1 MKLSGLNNNGND
13 MQEFKKQALD
23 LLELCVKG
31 IKQHSD
37 GSFVSGNNGPHGDK
51 ETEVQ
56 TTSHMLHALC
66 TLIEHGYEQYR
77 LSANSAADFLLSEK
91 ARPMNASF
99 WCRMNPHKDFCNG
112 LVGQAWVIESLFKA
126 AKVLNRQDCF
136 NISRD
141 VLEQHYWNERHKAW
155 HTLNVDGS
163 NGQICQTFN
172 QQLWFASLALDLED
186 TSPAFKHAIDFVQHV
201 LPRVE
206 LYDDGVIYHD
216 SVAYIKIYGPL
227 STSNLVDKLKL
238 LKKKKKMEIQRL
250 RSVGYHGFN
259 LIALKKIREILPS
272 EKFWNSGKFNKISD
286 VVKSKL
292 FKSELLDNKFAYPYN
307 QSGFE
312 IAYFLKDCV
321 KDENYLY
328 YVKKNLDHISEEKGI
343 LTVKQSM
350 DKINSVARIYEIG
363 RLL

>member
-1 MKLSGLNNNGND
+1 
-13 MQEFKKQALD
+13 MQEFKEQALN
-23 LLELCVKG
+23 LIELCVTN
-31 IKQHSD
+31 IRQNSD

-51 ETEVQ
+51 ETEVR

-77 LSANSAADFLLSEK
+77 VPANSAADFLLSDK

-99 WCRMNPHKDFCNG
+99 WCRVNPHKDFCNG
-112 LVGQAWVIESLFKA
+112 LIGQAWVVESLFKA
-126 AKVLNRQDCF
+126 AKVLNRNDCF
-136 NISRD
+136 NISKN
-141 VLEQHYWNERHKAW
+141 VLEQHYWNEKHSAW

-163 NGQICQTFN
+163 NGKICQTFN
-172 QQLWFASLALDLED
+172 QQLWFASLALELKD
-186 TSPAFKHAIDFVQHV
+186 TSHIFKHAVDFVQNV

-216 SVAYIKIYGPL
+216 SIAYIRTYGL
-227 STSNLVDKLKL
+227 LTTSNLVDKLKR
-238 LKKKKKMEIQRL
+238 LKKKQKMDLQRL

-259 LIALKKIREILPS
+259 LVALKKIREILPS
-272 EKFWNSGKFNKISD
+272 ETFWNSEKFKKISD
-286 VVKSKL
+286 VVKRKK
-292 FKSELLDNKFAYPYN
+292 FKNDLLDNKFSYPYN

-312 IAYFLKDCV
+312 IAYFLKDGIED
-321 KDENYLY
+321 KNYQY
-328 YVKKNLDHISEEKGI
+328 YVKKNLDFILEEKGNLI
-343 LTVKQSM
+343 VKESM